1 MFVFICSADAS
12 LYWQRL
18 CYSFS
23 AVAIGKL
30 LNVNIIYIA
39 IACTVVLLFECCECW
54 LLWNDMS
61 GVCMCISLISM
72 NTFHF
77 LKLLDK
83 VFPNTSVQY
92 TIFLFRLR
100 DVKYLKIGS
109 ALERLLF
116 CNPTKWIQ
124 IETEKITLLLCR
136 QRLQYYIFPNVIWQC
151 SIPAFFPKAVH
162 WIDVHVA
169 QQVRWTLHP
178 DYWSNV
184 TLTAWF
190 SLQLCGTQSSTRI

>member
-1 MFVFICSADAS
+1 
-12 LYWQRL
+12 
-18 CYSFS
+18 
-23 AVAIGKL
+23 
-30 LNVNIIYIA
+30 
-39 IACTVVLLFECCECW
+39 
-54 LLWNDMS
+54 
-61 GVCMCISLISM
+61 MCISLISM

-124 IETEKITLLLCR
+124 IETEKNHI
-136 QRLQYYIFPNVIWQC
+136 
-151 SIPAFFPKAVH
+151 
-162 WIDVHVA
+162 
-169 QQVRWTLHP
+169 
-178 DYWSNV
+178 V
-184 TLTAWF
+184 TL
-190 SLQLCGTQSSTRI
+190 SSTTAVLYIPKCDMAM

>member
-1 MFVFICSADAS
+1 
-12 LYWQRL
+12 
-18 CYSFS
+18 
-23 AVAIGKL
+23 
-30 LNVNIIYIA
+30 
-39 IACTVVLLFECCECW
+39 
-54 LLWNDMS
+54 
-61 GVCMCISLISM
+61 MCISLISM

-92 TIFLFRLR
+92 TIFLFS
-100 DVKYLKIGS
+100 DVKYLKIAA
-109 ALERLLF
+109 ALELLF

-124 IETEKITLLLCR
+124 IETEKITWLHCR

-169 QQVRWTLHP
+169 RQQLTLGAMLH
-178 DYWSNV
+178 
-184 TLTAWF
+184 
-190 SLQLCGTQSSTRI
+190 